1 MMDFLSSLEQLRFS
15 HWVLASGSIF
25 AYPMILLMHTIG
37 MAMVAGLNSAIDL
50 RLLGVA
56 PQAPIKPMER
66 LYPLMWIG
74 FGINLVTGTILMIAD
89 ATTKLTNPDFYIKM
103 AFVFS
108 GVAILYMMRS
118 RVFADPKLDEAP
130 VPARAKRMAWL
141 SLACWVGAVTCGRL
155 LAYVGPVSGLPG
167 GLRTQ

>member
-66 LYPLMWIG
+66 LYPIMWTG
-74 FGINLVTGTILMIAD
+74 FGINLVN
-89 ATTKLTNPDFYIKM
+89 ATTKLTNPDFYVKM
-103 AFVFS
+103 FFVFS
-108 GVAILYMMRS
+108 GVAILYLMRG
-118 RVFADPKLDEAP
+118 RIFADPKLDEAP

-155 LAYVGPVSGLPG
+155 LAYVGPVSGLPR